1 MIMNDRRDFI
11 KSLLA
16 GGTGIA
22 LSSLSSNAIV
32 RVTDPWALVADD
44 DDPWSQASQI
54 LARIKAPVFPAH
66 DFPIT
71 KFGAVANGKADCTE
85 AFAKA
90 IDACNKSGGGRVV
103 VPAGEFL
110 TGAIHLRSNVNLHLA
125 KNATIKFSQDPKK
138 YLPVVFTRWAGM
150 ELK

>member
-1 MIMNDRRDFI
+1 MTNRRDFI
-11 KSLLA
+11 QSIMA
-16 GGTGIA
+16 GGAGIA

-32 RVTDPWALVADD
+32 RAIDPASSALIPD

-54 LARIKAPVFPAH
+54 LARIKAPIFPAR

-71 KFGAVANGKADCTE
+71 KFGAVGNGKADCTA

-90 IDACNKSGGGRVV
+90 IDACNKAGGGRVV

-110 TGAIHLRSNVNLHLA
+110 TGAIHLKSNVNLHRSEERRVG
-125 KNATIKFSQDPKK
+125 KECKSRVQRDH
-138 YLPVVFTRWAGM
+138 
-150 ELK
+150 

>member
-11 KSLLA
+11 KNLLA

-32 RVTDPWALVADD
+32 HVIDPWALVAD

-54 LARIKAPVFPAH
+54 LARIKAPVFPAR

-71 KFGAVANGKADCTE
+71 KFGAVGNGKAECTE

-90 IDACNKSGGGRVV
+90 IDACNKAGGG
-103 VPAGEFL
+103 
-110 TGAIHLRSNVNLHLA
+110 
-125 KNATIKFSQDPKK
+125 
-138 YLPVVFTRWAGM
+138 
-150 ELK
+150 